1 MVFWKINLKNGGFL
15 RFLDSRP
22 GGKSTSE
29 AAFAAMTERMDFV
42 RPFWA
47 ELIAVLGE
55 VER

>member
-1 MVFWKINLKNGGFL
+1 MIFWKINLKSDGFL
-15 RFLDSRP
+15 RFLNPPP
-22 GGKSTSE
+22 GAKSASG

>member
-1 MVFWKINLKNGGFL
+1 MIFWKINLKIGGFP

-22 GGKSTSE
+22 GAKSVSG